1 MPQDP
6 NQLPDDELPY
16 EPTPEQIKQ
25 KTKESQ
31 AGLLGSLKEQ
41 VSLAEAAPGEIAK
54 QEQQALAGAREKS
67 GRAFAAQL
75 AQGGG
80 GSLAGMRQSQLSRG
94 IAEGQ
99 LMGEYGMQKIAAQRL
114 AAQAKGELATEKQK
128 LLQAGA
134 DRERAQAKEAED
146 ITKKIR
152 EDFQIAKDAE
162 KWWSADDAKAFAQR
176 IRDQYK
182 SHPNQKVR
190 DEANRIAG
198 QIEAQETSWYDPT
211 SWFGAGKG
219 EWAE

>member
-1 MPQDP
+1 MPTDDQ
-6 NQLPDDELPY
+6 QLPDDELPY
-16 EPTPEQIKQ
+16 IPTPEQMKKQ
-25 KTKESQ
+25 TEASQ

-54 QEQQALAGAREKS
+54 KEQQALAGAREKS

-114 AAQAKGELATEKQK
+114 AAQAKGEFATEKQK

-134 DRERAQAKEAED
+134 DRERAQTDELQKA
-146 ITKKIR
+146 
-152 EDFQIAKDAE
+152 QDAAQTE
-162 KWWSADDAKAFAQR
+162 FKNRVGEQTYWGSGDQDRFADWIWNTYGSSPNPKVRAWAAQARLDAK
-176 IRDQYK
+176 
-182 SHPNQKVR
+182 H
-190 DEANRIAG
+190 NRG
-198 QIEAQETSWYDPT
+198 MFEE
-211 SWFGAGKG
+211 
-219 EWAE
+219 